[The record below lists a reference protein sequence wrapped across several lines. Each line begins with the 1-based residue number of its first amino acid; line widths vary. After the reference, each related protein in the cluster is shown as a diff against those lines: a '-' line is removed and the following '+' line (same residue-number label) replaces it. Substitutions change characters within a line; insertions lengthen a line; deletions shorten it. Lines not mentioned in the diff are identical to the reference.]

1 MQLSLQENSIGMKR
15 ISNKQP
21 CTTSAIIP
29 SVMQSIRY
37 ITSWRKK
44 EWIIHSQNSFL
55 QAYASR
61 IIVSNEELKL
71 LKIRSKTASIPL
83 KNTDHYQVPCHHR
96 VLLGRILTTMRMVR
110 NHHHQDQSL
119 YNQESLVSRE
129 SGRSYGAHSNS
140 RL

>member
-21 CTTSAIIP
+21 YTTSAIIP
-29 SVMQSIRY
+29 SVMRSIRY

-55 QAYASR
+55 QAYACR

-71 LKIRSKTASIPL
+71 LEIRSKTAAIPL
-83 KNTDHYQVPCHHR
+83 KNTDHYQVSMSSPCSTWDEIDDDEDGKESPSPPR
-96 VLLGRILTTMRMVR
+96 VIRFITRG
-110 NHHHQDQSL
+110 HW
-119 YNQESLVSRE
+119 
-129 SGRSYGAHSNS
+129 
-140 RL
+140 

>member
-21 CTTSAIIP
+21 YTTSAIIP
-29 SVMQSIRY
+29 SVMRSIRY

-55 QAYASR
+55 QAYACR

-71 LKIRSKTASIPL
+71 LKIRSKTAALSL
-83 KNTDHYQVPCHHR
+83 KNTDHYQISMSSPCSIWEDIDDDEDGKESPPPGS
-96 VLLGRILTTMRMVR
+96 LLL
-110 NHHHQDQSL
+110 
-119 YNQESLVSRE
+119 
-129 SGRSYGAHSNS
+129 
-140 RL
+140 